1 MEIKIPKRSV
11 DISGALL
18 FNLDINT
25 IVTASVINIL
35 AADLFKYSLRI
46 WNGLEFIKKTL

>member
-1 MEIKIPKRSV
+1 MKIPKHSV

-35 AADLFKYSLRI
+35 TADLFKYSLRI
-46 WNGLEFIKKTL
+46 FNGLEFIKKTL